1 MLQGGKTQVE
11 QSYLVWF
18 VSSPTVY
25 LSQHLSDSILDPR
38 RRLQHSKP
46 AKVLLSKT
54 MKSFSFPSQI
64 ATSQISNT
72 SSTTPSFSSS
82 PGECRISDSVYPVL
96 SVPKMSLDSPRSVT
110 IYVSTVKAA
119 GAIGGLTSLK
129 YTQCSRLAQ
138 YI

>member
-18 VSSPTVY
+18 VSSPTVH
-25 LSQHLSDSILDPR
+25 LSQNLSDSILDPR

-46 AKVLLSKT
+46 AKALLSKT
-54 MKSFSFPSQI
+54 MKSFSFLVKSQRHR
-64 ATSQISNT
+64 SP
-72 SSTTPSFSSS
+72 TPLQLLRVSL
-82 PGECRISDSVYPVL
+82 PGECRISDLLYPVA
-96 SVPKMSLDSPRSVT
+96 SVPVMSLDSPRSVT